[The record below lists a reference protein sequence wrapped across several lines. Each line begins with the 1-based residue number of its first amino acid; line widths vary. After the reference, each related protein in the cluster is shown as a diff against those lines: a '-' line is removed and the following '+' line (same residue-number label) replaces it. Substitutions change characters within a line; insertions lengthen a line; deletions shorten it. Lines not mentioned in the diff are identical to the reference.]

1 MAPPW
6 SIWGDR
12 APWFDPIVNVACLPA
27 AAWQPLPHGGLPP
40 LSPVLDSSSR
50 PYRPGRAGA
59 GPRDCG
65 GLSRAAGPGLLPLH
79 GAETVSPGDELT
91 AAWLLASPSG
101 AGMALGAPLP
111 PLTGSLG
118 DRRSGLTVAR
128 PLQPVFAGSGRFW
141 GRWKEQPGRGDD
153 PGFDWWTYPPSCPP
167 PAHSLPRQPRG
178 AS

>member
-1 MAPPW
+1 MLP
-6 SIWGDR
+6 
-12 APWFDPIVNVACLPA
+12 ACLR
-27 AAWQPLPHGGLPP
+27 PP
-40 LSPVLDSSSR
+40 GSPFPMATSLRWPPVLDSSGR

-91 AAWLLASPSG
+91 AAAAVGSPSG
-101 AGMALGAPLP
+101 ARMALGAPLP
-111 PLTGSLG
+111 PLTRSLG

-141 GRWKEQPGRGDD
+141 GLCKEQPKLWR
-153 PGFDWWTYPPSCPP
+153 
-167 PAHSLPRQPRG
+167 
-178 AS
+178 

>member
-1 MAPPW
+1 MAGPGGRGRGRAVW
-6 SIWGDR
+6 SIWEDK
-12 APWFDPIVNVACLPA
+12 APRFDPIVNVACLPA

-40 LSPVLDSSSR
+40 LRLCSTRLVDHTGL
-50 PYRPGRAGA
+50 GRAGA
-59 GPRDCG
+59 GPHHCRS
-65 GLSRAAGPGLLPLH
+65 LSSAAGPGLLPLH

-141 GRWKEQPGRGDD
+141 GRWKEQPKLWR
-153 PGFDWWTYPPSCPP
+153 
-167 PAHSLPRQPRG
+167 
-178 AS
+178 

>member
-1 MAPPW
+1 MLP
-6 SIWGDR
+6 
-12 APWFDPIVNVACLPA
+12 ACLR
-27 AAWQPLPHGGLPP
+27 PP
-40 LSPVLDSSSR
+40 GSPFPMATSLRWPPVLDSSSR
-50 PYRPGRAGA
+50 PYRLGRAGA

-141 GRWKEQPGRGDD
+141 GRWKEQACRGDD
-153 PGFDWWTYPPSCPP
+153 PGFDWWTYPPSCLP
-167 PAHSLPRQPRG
+167 PADILSPLPR
-178 AS
+178 SVF

>member
-1 MAPPW
+1 MAT
-6 SIWGDR
+6 
-12 APWFDPIVNVACLPA
+12 
-27 AAWQPLPHGGLPP
+27 PLRWP
-40 LSPVLDSSSR
+40 PVLDSSSR

-91 AAWLLASPSG
+91 AAAAVGSPSG
-101 AGMALGAPLP
+101 ARMALGAPLP

-141 GRWKEQPGRGDD
+141 GLCKEQPKLWR
-153 PGFDWWTYPPSCPP
+153 
-167 PAHSLPRQPRG
+167 
-178 AS
+178 

>member
-1 MAPPW
+1 M
-6 SIWGDR
+6 
-12 APWFDPIVNVACLPA
+12 
-27 AAWQPLPHGGLPP
+27 
-40 LSPVLDSSSR
+40 LDSSSR

-111 PLTGSLG
+111 GLTLVLS
-118 DRRSGLTVAR
+118 DRRSGLTMAR
-128 PLQPVFAGSGRFW
+128 PLRPVFAGSGRFW

-153 PGFDWWTYPPSCPP
+153 PGYLTGGLLHH
-167 PAHSLPRQPRG
+167 PARLLSFLATLAARRLLTVIVG
-178 AS
+178 G

>member
-1 MAPPW
+1 MA
-6 SIWGDR
+6 INTG
-12 APWFDPIVNVACLPA
+12 
-27 AAWQPLPHGGLPP
+27 AWPFPMATSLRCP
-40 LSPVLDSSSR
+40 PVLDSSGR

-111 PLTGSLG
+111 PLTRSLG

-141 GRWKEQPGRGDD
+141 GLCKEQPKLWR
-153 PGFDWWTYPPSCPP
+153 
-167 PAHSLPRQPRG
+167 
-178 AS
+178 